1 MTGTRIV
8 VDGAAGSSVGE
19 LILQN
24 GTTVSGSQLTIDAG
38 DQLTLNGATI
48 TGGTITDNGAIDVTL
63 ASTID
68 GHAALNN
75 GAVTVDAQLTLDNVT
90 VSGTVITDNVSI
102 ELDGN
107 VTLQGGAA
115 IQGTSSAAR
124 GAITNNGTLEVAGPA
139 TLLNDILTNTSA
151 SGSII
156 QIDNGD
162 TLTLSG
168 TAIIG
173 GIVND
178 SGTIHVTGDSKIG
191 GASLNNGGVTVDGG
205 QTLKLNDVTVTGTTF
220 ADPGTIKV
228 ESDKTLTLAGTDE
241 IIGGQFAFGG
251 GQARAAAGGVVLSG
265 VSIGSLTPGDPVL
278 TLTISASSG
287 TLAALSLAGLTIV
300 GGLNGISGT
309 LEVSGTLSAIN
320 AALASGLTYDPVGT
334 SNTLT
339 MTIDDGSGDTAF
351 RTLAVDTGAT
361 PVIHVIDASGAIRI
375 ASSGLIDVT
384 GTTTLSSDEL
394 FNGST
399 LQVDANAVL
408 KLAHTGTHGGTI
420 TDDGT
425 IEILSHSGI
434 NGGSLDIGADGL
446 LLVDGGKLL
455 TLNNTIVTGGTIND
469 HGTIEVMGSSAI
481 NGASLNHG
489 GVTIDHGQTLT
500 LDNDTV
506 TGTTITGTD
515 ASSII
520 QIDANTTLQ
529 LDGATI
535 DGGTVNDYSTEPS
548 GSIIAGDIDV
558 IGDSTIKN
566 AGLNNGNVAI
576 ESGQTL
582 TLDDDTVTGTTF
594 IGTDASSIIQID
606 GNTTLQLDGATI
618 NGGTINDYSTDPSG
632 SIIAGDI
639 DVTGDSTIS
648 GASLNNGNVTIESG
662 VILTLDNDTVTGTT
676 FTGTDASSILQIDAT
691 TTLKLDGATIDGGA
705 VHDAGTIDVTGA
717 SAINGNLTLAGGEI
731 RVEDNATLTLG
742 SALAIGANTVTLAGS
757 HAVLDD
763 FAGLSLA
770 GGTIAGSGHLAADT
784 NLTGYGTVSISLD
797 VADLVTASGGTLEFT
812 NAVDGTSATS
822 FEIAAAANSVLKFDA
837 AVGTAAVHPT
847 VTFEGSDNGLGVL
860 DLTAIA
866 LSDFHGVIAN
876 FDEGEAIDVH
886 YAASA
891 SLDNTGHVLTVFDSL
906 GNSLGTIDFA
916 TSYAGDTFNV
926 SSGAIT
932 VDDLA
937 ITLDSASA
945 TEGAAI
951 HVIGVTDEGAN
962 VASDVTY
969 SWQTQNND
977 NQWNEIGSGSSYT
990 PTETDEGHSL
1000 RLVTTYAA
1008 DSSGSESTTVGFG
1021 TVQESPTENASIV
1034 LSGLTGGNAVEG
1046 QQITAVVNEGDA
1058 AGVSDIT
1065 YTFQTSTDNGVTWT
1079 PAQSGPGN
1087 TYTPTETDEG
1097 SQLQV
1102 QVSFTDSHGFAETG
1116 ATSAGTVQES
1126 VTGDLVATLDSTSAT
1141 EGTPI
1146 NVTGVTDGGLAVAS
1160 GVTYDWL
1167 VSNDNGATWAEANGV
1182 NGGSSY
1188 TPVAAD
1194 DGQLL
1199 HLTVSLANDPTGTES
1214 SIYDLGTVQ
1223 AAASGQ
1229 PPVVTTSAT
1238 INFDDALA
1246 GTNGAALDNYLAGYG
1261 IT

>member
-1 MTGTRIV
+1 M
-8 VDGAAGSSVGE
+8 
-19 LILQN
+19 
-24 GTTVSGSQLTIDAG
+24 
-38 DQLTLNGATI
+38 
-48 TGGTITDNGAIDVTL
+48 
-63 ASTID
+63 STI
-68 GHAALNN
+68 
-75 GAVTVDAQLTLDNVT
+75 
-90 VSGTVITDNVSI
+90 
-102 ELDGN
+102 
-107 VTLQGGAA
+107 
-115 IQGTSSAAR
+115 
-124 GAITNNGTLEVAGPA
+124 
-139 TLLNDILTNTSA
+139 
-151 SGSII
+151 
-156 QIDNGD
+156 
-162 TLTLSG
+162 
-168 TAIIG
+168 
-173 GIVND
+173 
-178 SGTIHVTGDSKIG
+178 
-191 GASLNNGGVTVDGG
+191 
-205 QTLKLNDVTVTGTTF
+205 
-220 ADPGTIKV
+220 
-228 ESDKTLTLAGTDE
+228 ES
-241 IIGGQFAFGG
+241 
-251 GQARAAAGGVVLSG
+251 
-265 VSIGSLTPGDPVL
+265 
-278 TLTISASSG
+278 
-287 TLAALSLAGLTIV
+287 
-300 GGLNGISGT
+300 
-309 LEVSGTLSAIN
+309 
-320 AALASGLTYDPVGT
+320 
-334 SNTLT
+334 
-339 MTIDDGSGDTAF
+339 
-351 RTLAVDTGAT
+351 
-361 PVIHVIDASGAIRI
+361 
-375 ASSGLIDVT
+375 
-384 GTTTLSSDEL
+384 
-394 FNGST
+394 
-399 LQVDANAVL
+399 
-408 KLAHTGTHGGTI
+408 
-420 TDDGT
+420 
-425 IEILSHSGI
+425 
-434 NGGSLDIGADGL
+434 
-446 LLVDGGKLL
+446 
-455 TLNNTIVTGGTIND
+455 
-469 HGTIEVMGSSAI
+469 
-481 NGASLNHG
+481 
-489 GVTIDHGQTLT
+489 GQTLT

-506 TGTTITGTD
+506 TGTTFTD
-515 ASSII
+515 
-520 QIDANTTLQ
+520 
-529 LDGATI
+529 
-535 DGGTVNDYSTEPS
+535 
-548 GSIIAGDIDV
+548 
-558 IGDSTIKN
+558 
-566 AGLNNGNVAI
+566 
-576 ESGQTL
+576 
-582 TLDDDTVTGTTF
+582 
-594 IGTDASSIIQID
+594 TDASSIIQID
-606 GNTTLQLDGATI
+606 GNTTLTLDGATI

-632 SIIAGDI
+632 SIIAGGI

-1126 VTGDLVATLDSTSAT
+1126 VTDDLVATLDSTSAT

-1160 GVTYDWL
+1160 GIAYDWL

-1246 GTNGAALDNYLAGYG
+1246 GTDGAALDNYLAGYG
-1261 IT
+1261 ISLEFERLRRVPSIEDDRQIYGGGIVNATTGHNVLGESGGYPANYTVTFAHSLTSFSFDRAQENAGSSGSSYPQWTATAYDAAGNVLATVGEGEHIVVQERPLAAAHYVLSGPGIDHITFTGNDQGHDGFANVLTDTWVLDGTNIAAAIAPDNLQHFVFPNLTISDTGPTIQSATVTSTGTAGGNIAFEGLTFTGNVTEGITVTTNGNGFDLSGSATLAAYQDVLSHLTFSTWETQSPTFTVTVNDGTASSAPVISDRQCRGAGDMGCLDRGRPQRQLVQWRELELRLAAGRVRYRLYRRRQPSRAPHHHRRSFRRWQRSVRCPAACSQRHDPRHRRGRLEHVRRHRYRELRRQLQRRPAERRHDRRPGRDARNLGPCRKHRNYPNRVRCNAGSRC